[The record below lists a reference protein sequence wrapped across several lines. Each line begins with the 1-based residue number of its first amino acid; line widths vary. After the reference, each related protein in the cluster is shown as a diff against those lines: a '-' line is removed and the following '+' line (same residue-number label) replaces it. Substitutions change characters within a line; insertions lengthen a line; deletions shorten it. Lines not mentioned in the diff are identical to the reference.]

1 MAAIG
6 YTRVSSDKQAESGAG
21 MAAQAAAIS
30 TYAKQA
36 GLELVDSYSDDGI
49 SGAAG
54 IDGRPGLAAAIGRL
68 RRGDV
73 LVIAKRDRLGRD
85 MMNVLTI
92 ERAVAKRG
100 ASIVSADG
108 VGNGDGAADAFM
120 RSVMDAAA
128 QFERDLIKARTRAAM
143 AEKRKAGDRIG
154 EIPFGWRLAADGK
167 LEPVAEEQRV
177 LAAIRSCR
185 EQGLSYPKIAAYLS
199 QLGIPTKKG
208 KTTWNQSTV
217 RGIVKRSECLAAA

>member
-1 MAAIG
+1 MAAIS

-21 MAAQAAAIS
+21 IAAQAAAIKS
-30 TYAKQA
+30 YAKQA
-36 GLELVDSYSDDGI
+36 GLDLVESYSDDGI

-54 IDGRPGLAAAIGRL
+54 IEGRPGLAAAIGRL

-85 MMNVLTI
+85 MMTTLTI

-143 AEKRKAGDRIG
+143 AEKRKANHRIG
-154 EIPFGWRLAADGK
+154 DIPFGWSLAADGK
-167 LEPVAEEQRV
+167 LEPVAAEQEI
-177 LAAIRSCR
+177 LDLIRELR
-185 EQGLSYPKIAAYLS
+185 ESGVSLRRIADQLTD
-199 QLGIPTKKG
+199 LGIVTKKG
-208 KTTWNQSTV
+208 NAKWSHSTV
-217 RGIVKRSECLAAA
+217 RSVLARERLMAA

>member
-1 MAAIG
+1 MNAIA

-21 MAAQAAAIS
+21 IAAQAAAIKA
-30 TYAKQA
+30 YAQRA
-36 GLELVDSYSDDGI
+36 GLDLVESYTDDGI

-54 IDGRPGLAAAIGRL
+54 IEGRPGLAAAIGRL

-73 LVIAKRDRLGRD
+73 LLIAKRDRLGRD
-85 MMNVLTI
+85 MMTTLTI

-128 QFERDLIKARTRAAM
+128 QFERDLIRARTRAAM
-143 AEKRKAGDRIG
+143 AEKRKAGERVG
-154 EIPFGWRLAADGK
+154 EIPFGWSLAADGT
-167 LEPVAEEQRV
+167 LEPVPAEQEV
-177 LAAIRSCR
+177 LNAIRECR
-185 EQGLSYPKIAAYLS
+185 EAGLSYPKIAAHLTA
-199 QLGIPTKKG
+199 LGIKTKKG
-208 KTTWNQSTV
+208 KATWNQSTV
-217 RGIVKRSECLAAA
+217 RGIVKRSQCLTAA

>member
-1 MAAIG
+1 MKAIA

-21 MAAQAAAIS
+21 MAAQTAAINA
-30 TYAKQA
+30 YAKQA
-36 GLELVDSYSDDGI
+36 GLTLTESFSDDGI

-54 IDGRPGLAAAIGRL
+54 IDKRPGLAAAIGSL

-85 MMNVLTI
+85 TMTTLTI

-143 AEKRKAGDRIG
+143 AEKRKANHRIG
-154 EIPFGWRLAADGK
+154 EIPFGWRLAEDGT
-167 LEPVAEEQRV
+167 LREEEAEQRV
-177 LAAIRSCR
+177 LDLIRECR
-185 EQGLSYPKIAAYLS
+185 EAGISLRKIADHLTG
-199 QLGIPTKKG
+199 LGILTKKG
-208 KTTWNQSTV
+208 NAKWNHNTV
-217 RGIVKRSECLAAA
+217 NSVLKRDRLLTAA

>member
-1 MAAIG
+1 MAAIS

-21 MAAQAAAIS
+21 LAAQAAAIKS
-30 TYAKQA
+30 YAKQA
-36 GLELVDSYSDDGI
+36 GLELVESYSDDGI

-54 IDGRPGLAAAIGRL
+54 IEGRPGLAAAIGRL

-85 MMNVLTI
+85 MMATLTI

-143 AEKRKAGDRIG
+143 AEKRKAGHRIG
-154 EIPFGWRLAADGK
+154 EVPFGWSLAADGN
-167 LEPVAEEQRV
+167 LEPVPAEQEI
-177 LAAIRSCR
+177 LDLIRELR
-185 EQGLSYPKIAAYLS
+185 ESGVSLRSIAKQLTD
-199 QLGIPTKKG
+199 LGIVTKKG
-208 KTTWNQSTV
+208 KAKWSHSTV
-217 RGIVKRSECLAAA
+217 QSVLSRARLMAA

>member
-1 MAAIG
+1 MAAIS

-21 MAAQAAAIS
+21 IAAQAAAIKA
-30 TYAKQA
+30 YAKQA
-36 GLELVDSYSDDGI
+36 GLELVESYTDDGI

-85 MMNVLTI
+85 MMTTLTI

-143 AEKRKAGDRIG
+143 AEKRKAGHRIG
-154 EIPFGWRLAADGK
+154 EVPFGWSLAADGK
-167 LEPVAEEQRV
+167 LEPVPAEQEI
-177 LAAIRSCR
+177 LDLIRELR
-185 EQGLSYPKIAAYLS
+185 ESGVSLRRIANQLTD
-199 QLGIPTKKG
+199 LGIVTKKG
-208 KTTWNQSTV
+208 NAKWSHSTV
-217 RGIVKRSECLAAA
+217 QSVLSRASLMAA

>member
-1 MAAIG
+1 MAAIS

-21 MAAQAAAIS
+21 IAAQAAAIKA
-30 TYAKQA
+30 YAQRA
-36 GLELVDSYSDDGI
+36 GLDLVESYTDDGI

-85 MMNVLTI
+85 MMTTLTI

-143 AEKRKAGDRIG
+143 AEKRKAGERIG
-154 EIPFGWRLAADGK
+154 EVPFGWRLAADGT
-167 LEPVAEEQRV
+167 LEPVAAEQEI
-177 LAAIRSCR
+177 LDLIRELR
-185 EQGLSYPKIAAYLS
+185 ESGLSLRAIAKELTDA
-199 QLGIPTKKG
+199 GITTKKG
-208 KTTWNQSTV
+208 KAKWSHSTV
-217 RGIVKRSECLAAA
+217 QSVLSRACLMAA

>member
-1 MAAIG
+1 MAAIS

-21 MAAQAAAIS
+21 LAAQAAAIS

-36 GLELVDSYSDDGI
+36 GLELVESYSDDGI

-54 IDGRPGLAAAIGRL
+54 IEGRPGLAAAIGRL

-73 LVIAKRDRLGRD
+73 LVVAKRDRLGRD
-85 MMNVLTI
+85 MMATLTI

-143 AEKRKAGDRIG
+143 AEKRKAGHRIG
-154 EIPFGWRLAADGK
+154 EVPFGWSLAADGN
-167 LEPVAEEQRV
+167 LEPVPAEQEI
-177 LAAIRSCR
+177 LDLIRELR
-185 EQGLSYPKIAAYLS
+185 ESGVSLRSIAKQLTD
-199 QLGIPTKKG
+199 LGIVTKKG
-208 KTTWNQSTV
+208 KAKWSHSTV
-217 RGIVKRSECLAAA
+217 QSVLSRARLMAA

>member
-1 MAAIG
+1 MNAIA

-21 MAAQAAAIS
+21 MAAQTAAIK

-36 GLELVDSYSDDGI
+36 GLTVVEAYSDDGI

-54 IDGRPGLAAAIGRL
+54 IDKRPGLAAAIGRL

-85 MMNVLTI
+85 TMTTLTI

-143 AEKRKAGDRIG
+143 AEKRKAGERIG
-154 EIPFGWRLAADGK
+154 EIPWGWKLASDGK
-167 LEPVAEEQRV
+167 LMPVPEEQEV
-177 LAAIRSCR
+177 LNAIRECR
-185 EQGLSYPKIAAYLS
+185 EAGLSLRKIAEHLTA
-199 QLGIPTKKG
+199 LGIKTKKG
-208 KTTWNQSTV
+208 NAKWNHNTV
-217 RGIVKRSECLAAA
+217 NSVLSRERLLTAA

>member
-21 MAAQAAAIS
+21 MAAQAAAIKS
-30 TYAKQA
+30 YAKQA
-36 GLELVDSYSDDGI
+36 GIELVESYSDDGI

-54 IDGRPGLAAAIGRL
+54 IEGRPGLAAAIGRL

-85 MMNVLTI
+85 MMTTLTI

-128 QFERDLIKARTRAAM
+128 QFERDLVRIRTRAAM
-143 AEKRKAGDRIG
+143 AEKRKANHRIG
-154 EIPFGWRLAADGK
+154 DIPFGWSLAADGK
-167 LEPVAEEQRV
+167 LEAVAAEQEI
-177 LAAIRSCR
+177 LDLIRELR
-185 EQGLSYPKIAAYLS
+185 ESGVSLRRIADQLTD
-199 QLGIPTKKG
+199 LGIVTKKG
-208 KTTWNQSTV
+208 NAKWSHSTV
-217 RGIVKRSECLAAA
+217 RSVLARERLMAA

>member
-21 MAAQAAAIS
+21 MAAQAAAIKA
-30 TYAKQA
+30 YAKQA
-36 GLELVDSYSDDGI
+36 GVEIVETYSDDGI

-54 IDGRPGLAAAIGRL
+54 IENRPGLAAAIGRL

-85 MMNVLTI
+85 MMTTLTI

-143 AEKRKAGDRIG
+143 AEKRKAGERIG
-154 EIPFGWRLAADGK
+154 EIPFGWKLASDGK
-167 LEPVAEEQRV
+167 LEEVPEEQRV
-177 LAAIRSCR
+177 LDAIRECR
-185 EQGLSYPKIAAYLS
+185 ERGVSLRKIAEHLTA
-199 QLGIPTKKG
+199 LGVPTKKG
-208 KTTWNQSTV
+208 KTTWSHGTVQS
-217 RGIVKRSECLAAA
+217 IVKRQECLTAA